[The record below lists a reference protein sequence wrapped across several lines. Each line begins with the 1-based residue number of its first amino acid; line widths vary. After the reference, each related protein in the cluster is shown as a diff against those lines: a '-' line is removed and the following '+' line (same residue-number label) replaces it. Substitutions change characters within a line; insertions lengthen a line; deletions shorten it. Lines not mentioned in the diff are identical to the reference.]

1 MEARI
6 RVLFLTGAVVLAGCA
21 GPRPAAEA
29 PERTATTGDAR
40 ESTSVIS
47 PEVERREIKPPRI
60 DTENWEVGAYVG
72 SISVE
77 DFEVNIVYG
86 GRLAYHISED
96 FFAEGIYGM
105 ADAGVSSYE
114 RLSGSAP
121 LLTDNERK
129 FKYYSLGFG
138 WNVLP
143 GEVFLGGE
151 RAYNSAVYLTAG
163 VGSTQFAGDDRFTLT
178 LGAGARVLIKDWLA
192 AHLDVRD
199 HVLEV
204 DVVGTNKQTHN
215 FEATMSL
222 TAFF

>member
-6 RVLFLTGAVVLAGCA
+6 RILLLTGAVALAGCA
-21 GPRPAAEA
+21 ST
-29 PERTATTGDAR
+29 RTATESPGPSATGDGAR
-40 ESTSVIS
+40 ESTSVIT
-47 PEVERREIKPPRI
+47 PEVERREVKPPRI

-72 SISVE
+72 SLSVE

-96 FFAEGIYGM
+96 FFAEGIYGT
-105 ADAGVSSYE
+105 ADAGISSYE

-121 LLTDNERK
+121 LLTDSERK

-163 VGSTQFAGDDRFTLT
+163 VGNTTFAGDDRFTVT

-199 HVLEV
+199 HILEV

-215 FEATMSL
+215 FEATISL
-222 TAFF
+222 SAFF